1 MDTDKKTVPIK
12 VKIIAGMIC
21 ICGIMEIINTV
32 LCSFSYGIKIDKVIL
47 DIIWVAGIIAVSWG
61 LLRFQRLAWWASIF
75 VISSFII
82 RGFFAPILMYFFIM
96 RPLGCSNPR
105 TIGIIFIAFLGIV
118 LFLTLILLFSTS
130 VRENF
135 RKSTN

>member
-12 VKIIAGMIC
+12 VKIVAGVIG

-32 LCSFSYGIKIDKVIL
+32 LYSFSYGIEIDKVIL
-47 DIIWVAGIIAVSWG
+47 NIFLVAGIIAISWG
-61 LLRFQRLAWWASIF
+61 LLRLQRLAWWASIF

-82 RGFFAPILMYFFIM
+82 RGFFAPIFMYFFIM
-96 RPLGCSNPR
+96 RPLGFSNPR
-105 TIGIIFIAFLGIV
+105 TIGIIFISFLGIV
-118 LFLTLILLFSTS
+118 LFLTLILLFSQS